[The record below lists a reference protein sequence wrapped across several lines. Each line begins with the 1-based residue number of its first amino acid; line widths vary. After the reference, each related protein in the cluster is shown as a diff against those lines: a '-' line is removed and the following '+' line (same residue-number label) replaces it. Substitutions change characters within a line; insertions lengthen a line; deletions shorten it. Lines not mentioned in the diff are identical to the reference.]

1 MTKNQRQHRIGEL
14 LEREVI
20 STAAQL
26 VTRLQAEDIVA
37 TQATVTR
44 RPARTWHDQ
53 GSRRARVAP
62 YCRRHG
68 PKCAAPLDHL
78 RRMMGEWVV
87 SVDYSAN
94 LVVLRTP
101 PGCAHVV
108 ASALDRSVL
117 DGVLGSVAGDDTVL
131 VISSE
136 GRGGASSRRSSH
148 VGRIQRT
155 AGRGQEGKVVMAKR
169 VVLAYSGGLDTSVA
183 VRWMIEEWGV
193 EVVCVLVNV
202 DRMRDSSESF
212 DDIKARPWRRAHLT
226 ASLLTRATKWP
237 KSSARW
243 PFSPTPVMRASTRW
257 SRPLASRHR
266 ASPR

>member
-26 VTRLQAEDIVA
+26 VTRLQSEDISA

-44 RPARTWHDQ
+44 DLQELGTIKVRDEH
-53 GSRRARVAP
+53 GSRRIVIAMAP
-62 YCRRHG
+62 
-68 PKCAAPLDHL
+68 KMTAAPLEHL

-87 SVDYSAN
+87 SVESSAN

-131 VISSE
+131 VIASE
-136 GRGGASSRRSSH
+136 ERGG
-148 VGRIQRT
+148 
-155 AGRGQEGKVVMAKR
+155 
-169 VVLAYSGGLDTSVA
+169 YSVA
-183 VRWMIEEWGV
+183 DEFRHLAGF
-193 EVVCVLVNV
+193 
-202 DRMRDSSESF
+202 SELM
-212 DDIKARPWRRAHLT
+212 P
-226 ASLLTRATKWP
+226 ATK
-237 KSSARW
+237 KGK
-243 PFSPTPVMRASTRW
+243 
-257 SRPLASRHR
+257 
-266 ASPR
+266 